1 MPSLSV
7 QRQPQALMAIDM
19 NSSHDVSFDNF
30 DDIGS
35 ETEEQERKG
44 RVRVKSRQRVRSYQ
58 QLLEDFQQQS
68 HAIRPR
74 LSSKASQSQ
83 IKNVVGMD
91 DTFGIGID
99 EHEVEGEGEEHD
111 HPFYTPTHSI
121 VSSLALS
128 SKKPQRRVEDTARR
142 SQRFSLPAVGLH
154 TTVVTTRTS
163 IESEEVV
170 PVSSTGR
177 GGSEEG
183 VVVEEGVNNGLS
195 QRFSLALVGRNSRHV
210 DATGSVSGQHD
221 HSGRQDDLGL
231 AKGLTVARLS
241 ELLSRKLTTKT

>member
-19 NSSHDVSFDNF
+19 NSSRDVSFDNF
-30 DDIGS
+30 DDVGS
-35 ETEEQERKG
+35 ETEEQEREG

-58 QLLEDFQQQS
+58 QLLEDFQEQS
-68 HAIRPR
+68 HAIQPR
-74 LSSKASQSQ
+74 LSSKALQSQ

-91 DTFGIGID
+91 NTFGID
-99 EHEVEGEGEEHD
+99 EHEVKGEGEEQD
-111 HPFYTPTHSI
+111 QPFYTPTHSI
-121 VSSLALS
+121 VSSPALS

-170 PVSSTGR
+170 PVSSTGG

-183 VVVEEGVNNGLS
+183 VVVEEGLNNGLS
-195 QRFSLALVGRNSRHV
+195 KRFSLVLVGRNSRHV
-210 DATGSVSGQHD
+210 GATGSGSG
-221 HSGRQDDLGL
+221 HSGGQDDLGL